1 MWVYFKK
8 LEYLN
13 DYDLVECVGLVFLV
27 DSQGTA
33 VGLDRLLTINSS
45 EVLCTKF

>member
-1 MWVYFKK
+1 MGVFKK
-8 LEYLN
+8 KTLYLN
-13 DYDLVECVGLVFLV
+13 EYNLVEYVGLVSLV